1 MTKFDF
7 NWKLIAMVTIPLAII
22 MLVFENKQNSKFD
35 LQEKVYKILTQDEW
49 EISKENGFIET
60 SLDQKDGFVHLST
73 ANQITGTLFYYFKY
87 DETLMLIEYNSS
99 ELGEKLIFEDPV
111 PTGSRSGQFPHY
123 YSKLS
128 VKKISNYWEI
138 KRGAYSL
145 PEEIILDI
153 ENQSTKE

>member
-1 MTKFDF
+1 
-7 NWKLIAMVTIPLAII
+7 MVTIPLAII

-99 ELGEKLIFEDPV
+99 ELGEKLIEV
-111 PTGSRSGQFPHY
+111 CLVILKKAV
-123 YSKLS
+123 KLTKTDMDDKLLAQVES
-128 VKKISNYWEI
+128 AI
-138 KRGAYSL
+138 KTR
-145 PEEIILDI
+145 
-153 ENQSTKE
+153 